1 MVRELQIWAKLNH
14 KNVLSLL
21 GYTVDGGLYYL
32 SLITEWMSN
41 GTAMQYIRAKG
52 ESVDL
57 LYMVRH
63 ILMLVHHDLELCL
76 FSWAYRY
83 TVSQQALSTFT
94 RETSYTPT

>member
-32 SLITEWMSN
+32 SLITEGMSN

-63 ILMLVHHDLELCL
+63 ILIPVHHSLELCL

-83 TVSQQALSTFT
+83 MVSQRALSTFT